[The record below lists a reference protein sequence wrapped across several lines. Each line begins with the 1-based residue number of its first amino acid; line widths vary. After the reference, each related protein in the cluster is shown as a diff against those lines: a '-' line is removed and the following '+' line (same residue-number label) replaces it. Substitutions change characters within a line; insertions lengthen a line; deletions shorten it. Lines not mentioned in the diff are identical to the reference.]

1 MTRRDGVGFGK
12 LCDFVLATD
21 VDEGIVFEQKVGG
34 EHGAGDFSVVGA
46 VADELLGV
54 KEG

>member
-21 VDEGIVFEQKVGG
+21 VGEGIVLEQEVGG

-46 VADELLGV
+46 VADELWGV

>member
-1 MTRRDGVGFGK
+1 MTGRDGVRFGK

-21 VDEGIVFEQKVGG
+21 VGEGVVFEQEVGG
-34 EHGAGDFSVVGA
+34 EHGAGDFPIVGA
-46 VADELLGV
+46 VADELCGV